1 MKKMKILMLED
12 VASDAKL
19 NAVQLS
25 KDGFNFTY
33 KLVNSEDSYIKAIK
47 EDPPDLILSDYNL
60 PQFNGLEALEIL
72 KELNPEIPFIMVTG
86 SLDDE
91 TAVQCIKQGAWDYVI
106 KEHIVR
112 LGAAVKKALQLKDE
126 IAKKKAAEEALKQ
139 TERKFQKFTE
149 LLPEGV
155 CETDLY
161 GNITF
166 ANEKALKVFG
176 YTARDLKKKLN
187 ILQIIAP
194 FDKERAL
201 NKLNSLYK
209 GEYSGSDEFIAMK
222 KNGEIFPI
230 IIHANVVFQND
241 LPVGLRTV
249 LVDITQQKKNEE
261 IIRQNAEKLSLMID
275 NSPIGVCST
284 DLKGY
289 FQSVNPAYCSM
300 LGYSQEELIGK
311 HFNEFTHKDDINK
324 NAELYDKLVNRE
336 LQYFDLE
343 KRYIRKDETVIIC
356 RLRSQIVHDVSGK
369 PLFEIAVVED
379 ITERKKAL
387 EELKRREEFN
397 YALFQYNPIET
408 MVVDDQGRIMQINQ
422 AIINNRTRAPEIGA
436 VMYKDY
442 AAEHEID
449 MYDNL
454 MRCIKTGK
462 TMHVPESSYK
472 EKIWMIQ
479 IAPFKEGAIITAMDI
494 TARKHAEHE
503 LLKSLQEKD
512 VLLKEVHHRVKNN
525 MQIISS
531 MLKLQARHITNEET
545 LQHLND
551 SQNRV
556 RSMALIHEK
565 LYQTDDFEEIDYY
578 DYIHS
583 LVNYLTLSYRE
594 LMKRI
599 SIQIDIKDIW
609 LDINTS
615 IPCGLIIN
623 ELITN
628 SLKYAFPDGRKG
640 IISISITKTKTEK
653 LILEV
658 KDNGIGLPKDFSM
671 ENIDSLGLQLVTALS
686 KQLHASID
694 INTDEG
700 VCFTLEFNQKK

>member
-1 MKKMKILMLED
+1 MKILMLED
-12 VASDAKL
+12 VVTDAKL

-72 KELNPEIPFIMVTG
+72 KELNPGIPFIMVTG

-126 IAKKKAAEEALKQ
+126 IAQKKAAEKALKQ

-155 CETDLY
+155 CETDLH
-161 GNITF
+161 GNLTF
-166 ANEKALKVFG
+166 VNKKALEVFG
-176 YTARDLKKKLN
+176 YTAKDLKKKLN
-187 ILQIIAP
+187 ILQMIAP
-194 FDKERAL
+194 FEKERVMNNL
-201 NKLNSLYK
+201 HTLFK
-209 GEYSGSDEFIAMK
+209 GENSGSNEYIARRK
-222 KNGEIFPI
+222 DGTNFPVMVN
-230 IIHANVVFQND
+230 ANIAIEGD
-241 LPVGLRTV
+241 LPIGMRAVV
-249 LVDITQQKKNEE
+249 VDITDQKQQEE
-261 IIRQNAEKLSLMID
+261 IIRQNAEKLSLIID

-300 LGYSQEELIGK
+300 LDYSQEELIGK
-311 HFNEFTHKDDINK
+311 HFNEFTHKDDIKK
-324 NAELYDKLVNRE
+324 NSKLFDKLVNRE

-343 KRYIRKDETVIIC
+343 KRYIRKDKSVIVC
-356 RLRSQIVHDVSGK
+356 RLRAQIVHDASGK
-369 PLFEIAVVED
+369 PLFEIAVIED
-379 ITERKKAL
+379 ITDQKKVL

-462 TMHVPESSYK
+462 TMHVSESSYK

-494 TARKHAEHE
+494 TARKHAEHK

-578 DYIHS
+578 GYVRS
-583 LVNYLTLSYRE
+583 LINYLTLSYQE

-628 SLKYAFPDGRKG
+628 SLKYAFPNDKKG
-640 IISISITKTKTEK
+640 VISISITKTNTEK

-671 ENIDSLGLQLVTALS
+671 EKLDSLGLQLVTALS